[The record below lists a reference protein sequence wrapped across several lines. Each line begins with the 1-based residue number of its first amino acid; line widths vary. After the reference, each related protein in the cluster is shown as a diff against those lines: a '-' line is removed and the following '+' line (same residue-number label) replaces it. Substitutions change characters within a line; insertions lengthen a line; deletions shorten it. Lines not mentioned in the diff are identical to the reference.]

1 MPNKPILS
9 QRVLEQHTLSRYER
23 ERQIRKY
30 VVIGS
35 IVVAIIVLLLIGAFV
50 YQQFVYE
57 PNRTIASVGGE
68 VINVTQVQ
76 AREKLE
82 FANLQYSYS
91 QLASAVQQ
99 IQQSNDPQSSF
110 LLQYY
115 QQQLQQVV
123 AQASTD
129 TIARNALQGLIDD
142 KLVRQEASKRGITVT
157 QAEVQHEFEYALGYY
172 SPTLTPFPTYT
183 PFTPAPT
190 LTPTVT
196 ATPMATAKAI
206 TTTSAVTPTQPITP
220 TPTEGPLPT
229 ATQRLQPTS
238 ISLADMEQG
247 KKNGEDYY
255 TTLGYSADD
264 FMRVY
269 ESNLLTQ
276 KLKDA
281 MAKEVPTMT
290 QHYKFDYV
298 RFNEVAT
305 ATQYLNLLST
315 QKITF
320 EAMISEVNTIT
331 QPVSIGYGGNDDW
344 TSKDSV
350 SSMFGDEVLAQ
361 LESAPLN
368 KPTGV
373 ITSQLT
379 GGYFIVLPLGR
390 EVRQLS
396 ESDLSQAQSKA
407 YQDWLTAARADE
419 NRVQQIVDPVTVM
432 PSALKTNI
440 TQFQENYGQNTTN

>member
-23 ERQIRKY
+23 ERRVRKY

-35 IVVAIIVLLLIGAFV
+35 IVVAIVVLLLIGAFV

-57 PNRTIASVGGE
+57 PNRTVASVNGE
-68 VINVTQVQ
+68 TINVTQVQ
-76 AREKLE
+76 SREKLE

-99 IQQSNDPQSSF
+99 LQQSGDEQSSF

-123 AQASTD
+123 AQASSD
-129 TIARNALQGLIDD
+129 TIGRNALQALIDD
-142 KLVRQEASKRGITVT
+142 KLVRQEAGKRGISAS

-196 ATPMATAKAI
+196 ATPMATAKAV
-206 TTTSAVTPTQPITP
+206 TSTQPVTPTATQ
-220 TPTEGPLPT
+220 GPLPT
-229 ATQRLQPTS
+229 ATQRMQPTS

-255 TTLGYSADD
+255 TTLGYTANE

-276 KLKDA
+276 KLKDS

-298 RFNEVAT
+298 RFNEIAT
-305 ATQYLNLLST
+305 ATQYLNLLTT

-344 TSKDSV
+344 TSKASV

-368 KPTGV
+368 KPSGV

-390 EVRQLS
+390 EVRELS
-396 ESDLSQAQSKA
+396 ASDLSQAQSQA
-407 YQDWLTAARADE
+407 YQDWLTAARNDE
-419 NRVQQIVDPVTVM
+419 SKVQHFVDPVSIM

-440 TQFQENYGQNTTN
+440 EQFQANYGQSTTN

>member
-23 ERQIRKY
+23 ERRTRKY

-35 IVVAIIVLLLIGAFV
+35 IVVAIVVLVLIGAFA

-57 PNRTIASVGGE
+57 PNRTIASVGSE
-68 VINVTQVQ
+68 TISVTQVQ

-99 IQQSNDPQSSF
+99 LQQSNSQDSSF

-115 QQQLQQVV
+115 QQQLQQIVS
-123 AQASTD
+123 QASTD
-129 TIARNALQGLIDD
+129 TIARNALQALIDD
-142 KLVRQEASKRGITVT
+142 KLIRQEASKRGISVT
-157 QAEVQHEFEYALGYY
+157 RAEVQQEFEQALGYY

-196 ATPMATAKAI
+196 ATPMATAKSI
-206 TTTSAVTPTQPITP
+206 TATAVVTP

-247 KKNGEDYY
+247 QKNGEEYY
-255 TTLGYSADD
+255 TTLGYTADD

-269 ESNLLTQ
+269 ESNLLTT
-276 KLKDA
+276 KLKEA
-281 MAKEVPTMT
+281 IAQEVPTMT

-320 EAMISEVNTIT
+320 SAMISEVNTIT
-331 QPVSIGYGGNDDW
+331 QPVSIGYGANDDW

-350 SSMFGDEVLAQ
+350 TSMFGDEVLAQ
-361 LESAPLN
+361 LESASLD

-379 GGYFIVLPLGR
+379 GGYFILLPLGR

-396 ESDLSQAQSKA
+396 ESDLSQAQSNA
-407 YQDWLTAARADE
+407 YQTWLTAARADS
-419 NRVQQIVDPVTVM
+419 NKVQSLVDPVTVM

-440 TQFQENYGQNTTN
+440 TEFQANYGQSTTN

>member
-1 MPNKPILS
+1 
-9 QRVLEQHTLSRYER
+9 
-23 ERQIRKY
+23 
-30 VVIGS
+30 
-35 IVVAIIVLLLIGAFV
+35 
-50 YQQFVYE
+50 
-57 PNRTIASVGGE
+57 
-68 VINVTQVQ
+68 
-76 AREKLE
+76 
-82 FANLQYSYS
+82 
-91 QLASAVQQ
+91 VQQ
-99 IQQSNDPQSSF
+99 
-110 LLQYY
+110 
-115 QQQLQQVV
+115 
-123 AQASTD
+123 
-129 TIARNALQGLIDD
+129 
-142 KLVRQEASKRGITVT
+142 
-157 QAEVQHEFEYALGYY
+157 EFEQALGYY

-196 ATPMATAKAI
+196 ATPMATAKSI
-206 TTTSAVTPTQPITP
+206 TPTAVVTP

-247 KKNGEDYY
+247 QKNGEEYY
-255 TTLGYSADD
+255 TTLGYTADD

-269 ESNLLTQ
+269 ESNLLTT
-276 KLKDA
+276 KLKEA
-281 MAKEVPTMT
+281 IAQEVPTMT

-305 ATQYLNLLST
+305 ATQYLDLLST

-320 EAMISEVNTIT
+320 SAMISEVNTIT
-331 QPVSIGYGGNDDW
+331 QPVSIGYGANDDW

-350 SSMFGDEVLAQ
+350 TSMFGDEVLAQ
-361 LESAPLN
+361 LESASLD

-379 GGYFIVLPLGR
+379 GGYFILLPLGR

-396 ESDLSQAQSKA
+396 ESDLSQAQSNA
-407 YQDWLTAARADE
+407 YQTWLTAARADS
-419 NRVQQIVDPVTVM
+419 NKVQSLVDPVTVM

-440 TQFQENYGQNTTN
+440 TEFQANYGQSTTN

>member
-23 ERQIRKY
+23 ERRTRKY

-35 IVVAIIVLLLIGAFV
+35 IVVAIVVLALIGAFA

-57 PNRTIASVGGE
+57 PNRTIASVNGE
-68 VINVTQVQ
+68 TINVTQVQ

-99 IQQSNDPQSSF
+99 LQQSNDSQSSF

-115 QQQLQQVV
+115 QQQLQQIVS
-123 AQASTD
+123 QASTD
-129 TIARNALQGLIDD
+129 TIARNALQALIDD
-142 KLVRQEASKRGITVT
+142 KLIRQEASKRGITVT
-157 QAEVQHEFEYALGYY
+157 QPEVQKEFEQALGYY

-196 ATPMATAKAI
+196 ATPMATAKSI
-206 TTTSAVTPTQPITP
+206 TATAVMTP

-247 KKNGEDYY
+247 QKNGEEYY
-255 TTLGYSADD
+255 TTLGYTAGE

-269 ESNLLTQ
+269 ESNLLTT
-276 KLKDA
+276 KLKEA
-281 MAKEVPTMT
+281 IAQEVPTMT

-320 EAMISEVNTIT
+320 SAMISEVNTIT
-331 QPVSIGYGGNDDW
+331 QPVSIGYGANGDW

-350 SSMFGDEVLAQ
+350 TSTFGDEVLAQ
-361 LESAPLN
+361 LESASLD

-379 GGYFIVLPLGR
+379 GGYFILLPLGR

-396 ESDLSQAQSKA
+396 ESDLSQAQSNA
-407 YQDWLTAARADE
+407 YQAWLTAARADS
-419 NRVQQIVDPVTVM
+419 NKVQSMVDPVTVM

-440 TQFQENYGQNTTN
+440 TEFQANYGQSTTN

>member
-23 ERQIRKY
+23 ERRTRKY

-35 IVVAIIVLLLIGAFV
+35 IVVAIVVLALIGAFA

-68 VINVTQVQ
+68 TINVTQVQ

-99 IQQSNDPQSSF
+99 LQQSNSQDSSF

-115 QQQLQQVV
+115 QQQLQQIVS
-123 AQASTD
+123 QASTD
-129 TIARNALQGLIDD
+129 TIARNALQALIDD
-142 KLVRQEASKRGITVT
+142 KLIRQEASKRGISVT
-157 QAEVQHEFEYALGYY
+157 RAEVQQEFEQALGYY

-196 ATPMATAKAI
+196 ATPMATAKSI
-206 TTTSAVTPTQPITP
+206 TATAVVTP

-247 KKNGEDYY
+247 QKNGEEYY
-255 TTLGYSADD
+255 TTLGYTADD

-269 ESNLLTQ
+269 ESNLLTT
-276 KLKDA
+276 KLKEA
-281 MAKEVPTMT
+281 IAQEVPTMT

-320 EAMISEVNTIT
+320 SAMISEVNTIT
-331 QPVSIGYGGNDDW
+331 QPVSIGYGANDDW

-350 SSMFGDEVLAQ
+350 TSMFGDEVLAQ
-361 LESAPLN
+361 LESASLD

-379 GGYFIVLPLGR
+379 GGYFILLPLGR

-396 ESDLSQAQSKA
+396 ESDLSQAQSNA
-407 YQDWLTAARADE
+407 YQTWLTAARADS
-419 NRVQQIVDPVTVM
+419 NRVQSLVDPVTVM

-440 TQFQENYGQNTTN
+440 TEFQANYGQSTTN

>member
-23 ERQIRKY
+23 ERRIRKY

-35 IVVAIIVLLLIGAFV
+35 IVVAIVVLALIGAFA

-57 PNRTIASVGGE
+57 PNRTVASVGGE
-68 VINVTQVQ
+68 TISVTQVQ

-99 IQQSNDPQSSF
+99 LQQSNSQDSSF

-115 QQQLQQVV
+115 QQQLQQIVS
-123 AQASTD
+123 QASTD
-129 TIARNALQGLIDD
+129 TIARNALQALIDD
-142 KLVRQEASKRGITVT
+142 KLIRQEASKRGITVT
-157 QAEVQHEFEYALGYY
+157 QPEVQQEFEQALGYY

-196 ATPMATAKAI
+196 ATPMATAESVTA
-206 TTTSAVTPTQPITP
+206 TVAVTP

-247 KKNGEDYY
+247 QKNGEEYY
-255 TTLGYSADD
+255 TTLGYTADE

-269 ESNLLTQ
+269 ESNLLTT
-276 KLKDA
+276 KLKKA
-281 MAKEVPTMT
+281 IAQEVPTMT

-320 EAMISEVNTIT
+320 SAMISEVNTIT
-331 QPVSIGYGGNDDW
+331 QPVSIGYGANDDW

-350 SSMFGDEVLAQ
+350 TSMFGDEVLAQ
-361 LESAPLN
+361 LESAPLD

-379 GGYFIVLPLGR
+379 GGYFILLPLGR
-390 EVRQLS
+390 EVRQLN
-396 ESDLSQAQSKA
+396 ESDLSQAQSNA
-407 YQDWLTAARADE
+407 YQTWLTTARADT
-419 NRVQQIVDPVTVM
+419 NKVQSLVDPVTVM

-440 TQFQENYGQNTTN
+440 AEFQANFGTGTQN